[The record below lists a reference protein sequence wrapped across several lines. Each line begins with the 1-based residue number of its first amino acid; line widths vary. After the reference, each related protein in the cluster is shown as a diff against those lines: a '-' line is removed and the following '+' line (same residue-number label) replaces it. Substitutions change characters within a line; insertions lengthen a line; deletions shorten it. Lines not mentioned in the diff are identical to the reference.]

1 MFTCSPPLKDKMLEI
16 FHHLHHHPEVSWEEK
31 ETTTFLKNVLEKEGC
46 RVQTFTHS
54 TGLFA
59 ELGSGNPVIAIRADI
74 DALWQEVD
82 GTFQANH
89 SCGHDAHMT
98 IVLGMMYLLKEAIL
112 PGTVRF
118 IFQPAEEKGT
128 GALRMVEEKVVDGV
142 DYLFGVHLRPIQEVR
157 DGYASPCI
165 IHGAGRFIEGEIIG
179 EDLHGARPHLGAN
192 AIEVGA
198 SLVQMLQT
206 LHIDPLVPSSV
217 KLTKFHAGGES
228 SNIIPGNASFSI
240 DMRAQTNEV
249 MAQMQKKIEGL
260 FKTVEDFYSI
270 SIEYEIES
278 DTPAAVENEQAQM
291 IMAKA
296 ISTVLGEEKCIP
308 PITTTGGDDFHFY
321 TIQRP
326 SLKAT
331 MLGLGC
337 DLKPGL
343 HHPYMTFNKEAM
355 FKGSE
360 ILAEAVMLAF
370 EQK

>member
-1 MFTCSPPLKDKMLEI
+1 MRRNFRRNKMFTCSPPLKDKMLEI

-157 DGYASPCI
+157 DGYASP
-165 IHGAGRFIEGEIIG
+165 
-179 EDLHGARPHLGAN
+179 
-192 AIEVGA
+192 
-198 SLVQMLQT
+198 
-206 LHIDPLVPSSV
+206 
-217 KLTKFHAGGES
+217 
-228 SNIIPGNASFSI
+228 
-240 DMRAQTNEV
+240 
-249 MAQMQKKIEGL
+249 
-260 FKTVEDFYSI
+260 
-270 SIEYEIES
+270 
-278 DTPAAVENEQAQM
+278 
-291 IMAKA
+291 
-296 ISTVLGEEKCIP
+296 
-308 PITTTGGDDFHFY
+308 
-321 TIQRP
+321 
-326 SLKAT
+326 
-331 MLGLGC
+331 
-337 DLKPGL
+337 
-343 HHPYMTFNKEAM
+343 
-355 FKGSE
+355 
-360 ILAEAVMLAF
+360 
-370 EQK
+370 